1 MSCALVCSVM
11 SESSCIILGHRGYS
25 VMVREMKARDCAR
38 SRAGRCAARFCARVC
53 SCARARAH
61 AHTHSPQGLS
71 FIEDHEVVSVTQRQ
85 MSALAHAALQHKR
98 ILKLQT
104 RVLLAHGAVAVEPNV
119 KAGRVLW
126 DRGH

>member
-1 MSCALVCSVM
+1 MCCTLLRARLF
-11 SESSCIILGHRGYS
+11 
-25 VMVREMKARDCAR
+25 VR
-38 SRAGRCAARFCARVC
+38 
-53 SCARARAH
+53 ARARAH